1 MKNNQSFFGLVIY
14 IIKLVFQMFNN
25 RKKKQKEKFDKVN
38 EALLQD
44 YIELNEKNEKN
55 KNNNK
60 PIINNLNNMF

>member
-1 MKNNQSFFGLVIY
+1 
-14 IIKLVFQMFNN
+14 MFNN